1 MAPEFGEAP
10 TSGKCSLEKIKQVF
24 ARGTS
29 AVLCP
34 GCSNTGVHLCE
45 RRVTMGW
52 ENLPRPFGLR
62 ITKRGRS
69 IAKLGH
75 RLTMPQ
81 LVIDREHMHHRASSG
96 RTGRGRLRDIASGRG
111 WEIQMISDPDA
122 SALKSCSNR
131 LSATSAG
138 QRPVELTAAF

>member
-10 TSGKCSLEKIKQVF
+10 TSGKWSLEKIKQVF

-75 RLTMPQ
+75 SSLSTSS
-81 LVIDREHMHHRASSG
+81 ISIREHVDHHHA
-96 RTGRGRLRDIASGRG
+96 RTRRGRPRDTARSWLGDTNDIGPRLG
-111 WEIQMISDPDA
+111 A